1 MTDEAQAELPIA
13 LDAAGGDSPPGPAID
28 AAIGAA
34 SEGISVALV
43 GPPDFTAS
51 APAGSTTWASGP
63 SPDPELPPWVAVR
76 DLPRSSVRVGLEAV
90 RDGRA
95 AAFVSC
101 GASGPILIEAV
112 RTLGLLPGVARPALA
127 VGIPRAGAE
136 PLLLL
141 DAGANV
147 DCRADHLVGFARLG
161 AAWARAHG
169 LASPRLG
176 LLSNGSEPRKGND
189 AIRSALD
196 RLRAAGW
203 LDARQVE
210 PHDALAGACDVL
222 VADGLLGNVMLKS
235 LEAAVDLVAAHA
247 SALLPDA
254 PSRDAVLERVSWPRH
269 GAALLLGV
277 RGLVLIGHGRSDA
290 GAVLGALRAAERAR
304 RADAVG
310 ALAEALAP
318 AS

>member
-1 MTDEAQAELPIA
+1 VTSEARTELPIA
-13 LDAAGGDSPPGPAID
+13 LDVAGGDTPPDPSV
-28 AAIGAA
+28 AAAVCAA
-34 SEGISVALV
+34 GEGIAVALV
-43 GPPDFTAS
+43 GPRELMAS
-51 APAGSTTWASGP
+51 APANIARWPAGP
-63 SPDPELPPWVAVR
+63 SPDPGSPPWVAVR

-101 GASGPILIEAV
+101 GASGAILIEAV
-112 RTLGLLPGVARPALA
+112 RTLGLLPGVSRPALA
-127 VGIPRAGAE
+127 VSIPRAGAE

-147 DCRADHLVGFARLG
+147 DCRSEHLVGFARLG

-169 LASPRLG
+169 REAPRLG
-176 LLSNGSEPRKGND
+176 LLSNGSEPRKGNE
-189 AIRSALD
+189 AIRAALE
-196 RLRAAGW
+196 RLLASGPV
-203 LDARQVE
+203 DVRQVE
-210 PHDALAGACDVL
+210 PHDALGGACDVL

-247 SALLPDA
+247 GALLPDA
-254 PSRDAVLERVSWPRH
+254 PTRDAVLDRVSWPRH

-290 GAVLGALRAAERAR
+290 AAVLGALRAADRAR
-304 RADAVG
+304 RAHAVA

-318 AS
+318 PA